1 MATTYK
7 ILAQNAPSTT
17 SETTLYTCGSSLGA
31 VCSTLTI
38 TNITSSAANATV
50 NVCQAGAASA
60 NANTLLKTVSIPAL
74 SIATFTL
81 GITLANTDIVRVTSG
96 TANALAFQM
105 FGNELS

>member
-7 ILAQNAPSTT
+7 ILAQNAPSVTT
-17 SETTLYTCGSSLGA
+17 EVTLYTCASALGA
-31 VCSTLTI
+31 VCSTLAI
-38 TNITSSAANATV
+38 TNLTSAAANATIS
-50 NVCQAGAASA
+50 VCQAGAATA

-74 SIATFTL
+74 SVVPFTIGL
-81 GITLANTDIVRVTSG
+81 TLANTDVVRVTSG